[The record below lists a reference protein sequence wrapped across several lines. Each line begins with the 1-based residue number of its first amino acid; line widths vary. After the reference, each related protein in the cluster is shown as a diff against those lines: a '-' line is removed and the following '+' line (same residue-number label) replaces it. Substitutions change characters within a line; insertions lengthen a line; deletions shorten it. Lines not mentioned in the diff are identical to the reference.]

1 MLNKI
6 RINGEIELLTGL
18 HIGTGGEFAAI
29 GAADS
34 PVIKDIITN
43 ESIIPGSSLKGKLR
57 SMLGARYSIKN
68 ANGADDDCDEIKRL
82 FGSVDKP
89 SRLIFSDM
97 TISNKD
103 ELESLNVYTTTE
115 TKFENTINRLSGVA
129 NPRQIERTIRGC
141 KYSMDIIYNLKE
153 EDEALEDMKMLA
165 EGFKLLEFDYLG
177 GHGSRGYGKVKFN
190 NLSAECVIGNVSEDL
205 LGEINDAL
213 KG

>member
-29 GAADS
+29 VAADS
-34 PVIKDIITN
+34 PVIKDVITN

-103 ELESLNVYTTTE
+103 ELKSLNVYTTTE
-115 TKFENTINRLSGVA
+115 TKFENNINRLSGVA

>member
-103 ELESLNVYTTTE
+103 ELNSLNVYTTTE
-115 TKFENTINRLSGVA
+115 TKFENTINR
-129 NPRQIERTIRGC
+129 TIRC
-141 KYSMDIIYNLKE
+141 SKSKTD
-153 EDEALEDMKMLA
+153 
-165 EGFKLLEFDYLG
+165 
-177 GHGSRGYGKVKFN
+177 
-190 NLSAECVIGNVSEDL
+190 
-205 LGEINDAL
+205 
-213 KG
+213 

>member
-34 PVIKDIITN
+34 PVIKDVITN

-97 TISNKD
+97 TISNRD
-103 ELESLNVYTTTE
+103 ELKSLNVYTTTE
-115 TKFENTINRLSGVA
+115 TKFENNINRLSGVA

>member
-43 ESIIPGSSLKGKLR
+43 ESIIPGSSLKGKFR

-103 ELESLNVYTTTE
+103 ELNSLNVYTTTE

>member
-6 RINGEIELLTGL
+6 RINGEIELLSGL

-34 PVIKDIITN
+34 PVIKDVITN

-103 ELESLNVYTTTE
+103 ELKSLNVYTTTE
-115 TKFENTINRLSGVA
+115 TKFENNINRLSGVA

-153 EDEALEDMKMLA
+153 EDEALEDMKMFA

-205 LGEINDAL
+205 LCEINDAL

>member
-43 ESIIPGSSLKGKLR
+43 ESIIPGSSLKGKFR

-68 ANGADDDCDEIKRL
+68 TNGADDDCDEIKRL

-103 ELESLNVYTTTE
+103 ELNSLNVYTTTE

>member
-103 ELESLNVYTTTE
+103 ELNSLNVYTTTE

-165 EGFKLLEFDYLG
+165 EVFKLLEFDYLG

>member
-34 PVIKDIITN
+34 PVIKDVITN

-103 ELESLNVYTTTE
+103 ELKSLNVYTTTE
-115 TKFENTINRLSGVA
+115 TKFENNINRLSGVA

-165 EGFKLLEFDYLG
+165 VGFKLLEFDYLG

>member
-18 HIGTGGEFAAI
+18 NIGTCGEFAAI

-34 PVIKDIITN
+34 PVIKDVITN

-103 ELESLNVYTTTE
+103 ELKSLNVYTTTE
-115 TKFENTINRLSGVA
+115 TKFENNINRLSGVA

-153 EDEALEDMKMLA
+153 EDEALEDMKMFA

-205 LGEINDAL
+205 LCEINDAL